1 MTSYPIIKS
10 GRVRALA
17 VTSLKRLA
25 AFPDLPTVSESGFKG
40 YEVTGWFGFVAPVK
54 TPRSV
59 VQRLNAAV
67 VQSVRM
73 PELQERLGNQGA
85 ELIGSTPV
93 AFGAYLKS
101 EQAKWAKVIRQAGI
115 KAD

>member
-1 MTSYPIIKS
+1 M
-10 GRVRALA
+10 
-17 VTSLKRLA
+17 
-25 AFPDLPTVSESGFKG
+25 
-40 YEVTGWFGFVAPVK
+40 K

-85 ELIGSTPV
+85 ELVGSTPE
-93 AFGAYLKS
+93 AFGAYLRS

>member
-1 MTSYPIIKS
+1 MRPL
-10 GRVRALA
+10 G
-17 VTSLKRLA
+17 VTSLKRLS
-25 AFPDLPTVSESGFKG
+25 AFPDLPTISESGFKG
-40 YEVTGWFGFVAPVK
+40 YEVTGWFGFVAPAK

-85 ELIGSTPV
+85 ELVGSTPE